1 MFIEMKSSNKYK
13 SILLVLMGSILS
25 IYEAMLQ
32 KILKMSHFEH
42 SVVRCEVGSWGLI
55 IPMGLLWNV
64 KHPCIS
70 LTRAMWTEGKVTD
83 MQDRI
88 HYHIQMHTLL

>member
-1 MFIEMKSSNKYK
+1 MGCSLMFIEMKSSNKYK

-42 SVVRCEVGSWGLI
+42 SVVRCEVGS
-55 IPMGLLWNV
+55 
-64 KHPCIS
+64 
-70 LTRAMWTEGKVTD
+70 
-83 MQDRI
+83 
-88 HYHIQMHTLL
+88 